1 MTKHPLRAT
10 SMLYVMDLIFVKNKK
25 IKWRYYIN
33 NFIDS
38 KKNKK

>member
-1 MTKHPLRAT
+1 MTKPPLRAA
-10 SMLYVMDLIFVKNKK
+10 SMLYLIDLIFVKNKK

-38 KKNKK
+38 KKK